1 MKQFPIS
8 RRNLIIGAS
17 VVALAL
23 PIAGN
28 AFADTKYQ
36 IYTEE
41 KFKELTAAGKP
52 VMLDFYAEW
61 CGTCRAQDRT
71 VGVLQREFPKL
82 LNVTILRVDWDQEA
96 GGPLVKALKIPRRS
110 TLVVFKGEEEV
121 ARLVAVTSKDAIR
134 EMMEKAL

>member
-8 RRNLIIGAS
+8 RRKLIIGTT
-17 VVALAL
+17 ALAFAL
-23 PIAGN
+23 PFAGN

-41 KFKELTAAGKP
+41 KFNELQAAGKA

-71 VGVLQREFPKL
+71 VGVLQREFPNL
-82 LNVTILRVDWDQEA
+82 LNVTILRVDWDQVA

-110 TLVVFKGEEEV
+110 TLVVFKGENEV
-121 ARLVAVTSKDAIR
+121 ARLVAVTSKAAIK
-134 EMMEKAL
+134 EMMEKGL